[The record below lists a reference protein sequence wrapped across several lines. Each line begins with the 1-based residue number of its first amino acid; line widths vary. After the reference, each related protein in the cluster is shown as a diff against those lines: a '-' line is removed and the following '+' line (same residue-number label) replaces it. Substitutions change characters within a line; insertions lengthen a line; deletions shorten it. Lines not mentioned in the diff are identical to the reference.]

1 MDHGNRIGYVNY
13 AIGLLCQLFNLGQNS
28 FNLLADLQE
37 KRFRDGDGTV
47 NSQLVIFRALYILF

>member
-13 AIGLLCQLFNLGQNS
+13 AIGLLCQLFNLGQNF

-37 KRFRDGDGTV
+37 KNSDLGTGTEKKALKMT
-47 NSQLVIFRALYILF
+47 SLYILF

>member
-13 AIGLLCQLFNLGQNS
+13 AIGLLCQLFKLGQNF

-37 KRFRDGDGTV
+37 KNSDLGTEKK
-47 NSQLVIFRALYILF
+47 L